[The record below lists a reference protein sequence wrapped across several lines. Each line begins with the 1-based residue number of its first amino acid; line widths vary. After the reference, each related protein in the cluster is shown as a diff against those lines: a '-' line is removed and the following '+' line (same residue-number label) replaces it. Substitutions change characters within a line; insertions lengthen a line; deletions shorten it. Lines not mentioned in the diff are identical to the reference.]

1 MRVLFL
7 GYSQL
12 GYRAVKLLPELGCAV
27 AAVVTHR
34 DDPAEDRWYRTP
46 AEAAVELGLP
56 LHYSDDLA
64 AAPGGI
70 GAFAERLAPDLV
82 LSVFYRDLLPARVL
96 DSARLAALNL
106 HPSLLPAYR
115 GRAPINWVLV
125 NGETRTGVTLHH
137 MIARADAGDVVGQ
150 RAIAI
155 APRETALSLYR
166 KVEEEG
172 VSLLAEL
179 LPRVAA
185 GTAPR
190 LPQDAS
196 RASTFGRRRPE
207 DGRIDWTWPAARIDC
222 LVRAVAPPWPGAFAD
237 VEGRRAMIFR
247 GHPAG
252 PVLPEPAAEAA
263 AAAGAPVEAAPAAAA
278 VPAASLAAGA
288 VRAADPPATVA
299 PRPPRPAPGTVR
311 REAGRVLIATGDEW
325 FQVEAA
331 AGIADVPPLMRF

>member
-1 MRVLFL
+1 MKILFL

-12 GYRAVKLLPELGCAV
+12 GYRAVRLLPELGFAV

-34 DDPAEDRWYRTP
+34 DDPAENRWYRTP
-46 AEAAVELGLP
+46 AEAAAELGLP
-56 LHYSDDLA
+56 LHYADQLA

-70 GAFAERLAPDLV
+70 GDFAERLAPDLV
-82 LSVFYRDLLPARVL
+82 LSVFYRDLLPAAVL
-96 DSARLAALNL
+96 ASARLAALNL

-125 NGETRTGVTLHH
+125 RGEAQTGVTLHH
-137 MIARADAGDVVGQ
+137 MIGRADAGDIVGQ

-172 VSLLAEL
+172 VRLLAEM

-185 GTAPR
+185 GSAPR
-190 LPQDAS
+190 LPQDGS
-196 RASTFGRRRPE
+196 RASSFGRRRPE

-222 LVRAVAPPWPGAFAD
+222 LVRAVAPPWPGAFGD
-237 VEGRRAMIFR
+237 VEGRRALIYR

-252 PVLPEPAAEAA
+252 AVAPHAPDPASPASPAGMRPEP
-263 AAAGAPVEAAPAAAA
+263 G
-278 VPAASLAAGA
+278 S
-288 VRAADPPATVA
+288 
-299 PRPPRPAPGTVR
+299 VR
-311 REAGRVLIATGDEW
+311 REAGRVFIATGDDWYE
-325 FQVEAA
+325 VEAA
-331 AGIADVPPLMRF
+331 AGIAGAPSTVPFS

>member
-1 MRVLFL
+1 MRVLLL

-12 GYRAVKLLPELGCAV
+12 GYRAVRLLRELGCDV

-34 DDPAEDRWYRTP
+34 DDPAENRWYRTP
-46 AEAAVELGLP
+46 AEAARELDLP
-56 LHYSDDLA
+56 LHYSDELA

-70 GAFAERLAPDLV
+70 GALAGRLAPDLV
-82 LSVFYRDLLPARVL
+82 LSVFYRDLLPAPVL
-96 DSARLAALNL
+96 AAGRLAALNL

-125 NGETRTGVTLHH
+125 RGESRTGVTLHH
-137 MIARADAGDVVGQ
+137 MIGRADAGDVVGQ

-155 APRETALSLYR
+155 APRETALTLYR

-172 VSLLAEL
+172 VLLLAEM

-190 LPQDAS
+190 LPQDES
-196 RASTFGRRRPE
+196 RASVFGRRRPE

-237 VEGRRAMIFR
+237 VEGQRAWIYQ

-252 PVLPEPAAEAA
+252 PVAAEPGTEPVAEAEAEPA
-263 AAAGAPVEAAPAAAA
+263 
-278 VPAASLAAGA
+278 L
-288 VRAADPPATVA
+288 
-299 PRPPRPAPGTVR
+299 RPAPGSVR
-311 REAGRVLIATGDEW
+311 RAAGRVWIATGDDW
-325 FQVEAA
+325 FEVEAA
-331 AGIADVPPLMRF
+331 AGIVGVPPPADPFSRGFSRGDLTS